1 MLNINRIRY
10 TKGDKIKLG
19 QAVSRFNRIAKSAGI
34 DKLYEYKTLRD
45 DIETRSEF
53 NRQLAKLKRITPEN
67 ALKWEESE
75 LTREI
80 KLATRRLERELKN
93 TPKGSYLVNN
103 RYGMIS
109 GELENI
115 KKLNELPPSYKKK
128 KIERISEL
136 ARKDYDMVVARNYK
150 EWYLKTLDDFFS
162 GCTGYNELK
171 RKINKIRN
179 PQTFYDTIKTH
190 VNESDIYYIRYS
202 THTQSLFNK
211 ILEAWGLEEYGE
223 ETEEEEIYSGF

>member
-34 DKLYEYKTLRD
+34 DKRYEYKTLRD

-80 KLATRRLERELKN
+80 KLATRRLKRELKN
-93 TPKGSYLVNN
+93 TPKGSYMVNSK
-103 RYGMIS
+103 YGMIS

-115 KKLNELPPSYKKK
+115 KNLNNLPTSIKKK
-128 KIERISEL
+128 KIARIEEL
-136 ARKDYDMVVARNYK
+136 ARRDYDMVVARNYQN
-150 EWYLKTLDDFFS
+150 WYVKSLDDFFS
-162 GCTGYNELK
+162 NCSGYNELK
-171 RKINKIRN
+171 TKIRKISN
-179 PQTFYDTIKTH
+179 PHTFYNTIRTH
-190 VNESDIYYIRYS
+190 TNEADIYYIRYS
-202 THTQSLFNK
+202 THTQALFNK

-223 ETEEEEIYSGF
+223 ETEETEEEVFS